1 MECIFLGQD
10 DEINV
15 DKIQNTFDAPK
26 FVFSIGL
33 NGNQRNCISV
43 YGKEYSQEIQP
54 APDGII
60 EFLLEI

>member
-26 FVFSIGL
+26 FGFSIGL

-43 YGKEYSQEIQP
+43 YGKEYSQEI
-54 APDGII
+54 
-60 EFLLEI
+60 